1 MVASLVDSKR
11 MLAKEVEEEEEG
23 QTSRGSPVIGKCL
36 HWDLYHTSFFGVEK
50 IVEKRPIPFKILNT
64 LHSQLLST
72 T

>member
-36 HWDLYHTSFFGVEK
+36 HWDLYHTSFFGCRK
-50 IVEKRPIPFKILNT
+50 NSWKKTYSF
-64 LHSQLLST
+64 
-72 T
+72 

>member
-36 HWDLYHTSFFGVEK
+36 HWDLYYTSFFAVEK
-50 IVEKRPIPFKILNT
+50 NSWKKTYSF
-64 LHSQLLST
+64 
-72 T
+72 